1 MPMRCEK
8 YKVFVMPNNLDR
20 WDDSFFSQLG
30 KKQLKRRL
38 DYADD
43 ADGTLFRFEDSP
55 LVWRTYLTVVMD
67 KSHNADGKGLP
78 KVQILPG
85 LKRWIGPEYEIIEPI
100 ENPPLVSDVKRAIWK
115 SVEIARTISQKS
127 KTDKNDYDP
136 EQHRVIKIV

>member
-8 YKVFVMPNNLDR
+8 YRIFVMPNNLDR
-20 WDDSFFSQLG
+20 WDDTFFRQLG
-30 KKQLKRRL
+30 KKQLKHRL

-55 LVWRTYLTVVMD
+55 LVWRIYLTVVMD
-67 KSHNADGKGLP
+67 KNAGEDGKGLP

-85 LKRWIGPEYEIIEPI
+85 LKRWLGPEYEIIEPL
-100 ENPPLVSDVKRAIWK
+100 ENPPLANDVKRAMWK
-115 SVEIARTISQKS
+115 CVEIARTISQANS
-127 KTDKNDYDP
+127 TGNNDYDP

>member
-20 WDDSFFSQLG
+20 WDDSFFLQLG

-67 KSHNADGKGLP
+67 KSQNGRPAQVSSVANLFSSHPDTQSRIDRGNKKASADGYTRPTK
-78 KVQILPG
+78 
-85 LKRWIGPEYEIIEPI
+85 
-100 ENPPLVSDVKRAIWK
+100 
-115 SVEIARTISQKS
+115 
-127 KTDKNDYDP
+127 
-136 EQHRVIKIV
+136 